1 MPTKFTIKRT
11 FDPTT
16 SKVDYA
22 NELNSEQLK
31 VVQHGEGF
39 VLVLAGA
46 GSGKTRT
53 IVYRVAY
60 LLEKGVAPENILL
73 VTFTN
78 KAAKEMLFRIE
89 RLLGQ
94 YPAGLR
100 GGTFHHVANVL
111 LRMHAKALG
120 FQPNFT
126 ILDDEDSRDLITVIV
141 KSLNIDP
148 KKERFPSNAVLQDII
163 SLARNTETRL
173 TELIEE
179 RRPQFTKLIG
189 TIEAIAR
196 EYAVRKR
203 ANNQMDFDDL
213 LALLLGLLRNHPE
226 VRARLAGQFHYIL
239 VDEYQDTNR
248 LQAEIV
254 ELLAAERRNLLVV
267 GDDAQSIYSFRGADI
282 GNILEFPKR
291 FPRTRVFKLET
302 NYRSTQPILD
312 VANAV
317 IEHNR
322 KQYQKRL
329 IHIREGKQP
338 PSLVPAASPKQEAEF
353 VAQMMLQLRD
363 EGIPLR
369 SMAVLFRASHQSQAL
384 EFELTRRDIPYEYR
398 GGVRFFERA
407 HIKDVIAHLKILAN
421 PTDEVAW
428 LRILNLQVGIGSQ
441 TAGTIYDQVKAASN
455 LPHILASLEP
465 DLPPRAQHG
474 WRTLQ
479 RSFRSLLKEDFA
491 GQPSRLIEL
500 LAAGEYRDYL
510 MNEYPNAEDRLE
522 DLEQL
527 ALFAERYDVL
537 DTFLAEVSLQEAFGN
552 VEAGAA
558 EKDDEAVILSTIHQ
572 AKGLEWDV
580 VFLIHLVEPGFP
592 NTKALTE
599 ENGLEEERRLFY
611 VAVTRAMTHLYL
623 CYPLAADYR
632 PGYGLMSTRLYESSR
647 FLGEIDEDKMEKY
660 ELDEEMT
667 SYDPFSVDGEAVIQR
682 GQDG

>member
-1 MPTKFTIKRT
+1 MTTKFTIKHT
-11 FDPTT
+11 FDPTKST
-16 SKVDYA
+16 VDYPG
-22 NELNSEQLK
+22 ELNREQLE
-31 VVQHGEGF
+31 VVQRGEGP

-60 LLEKGVAPENILL
+60 LLEKGIAAENILL

-78 KAAKEMLFRIE
+78 KAAKEMLFRVE

-94 YPAGLR
+94 YPNGLW
-100 GGTFHHVANVL
+100 GGTFHHVANLL
-111 LRMHAKALG
+111 LRKHAAALG
-120 FQPNFT
+120 YRPNFT
-126 ILDDEDSRDLITVIV
+126 ILDDEDSRDLITVVV

-148 KKERFPSNAVLQDII
+148 KKERFPSSAVLQDII
-163 SLARNTETRL
+163 SLARNTEMKL
-173 TELIEE
+173 NGLIEE

-196 EYAVRKR
+196 EYTVRKR

-213 LALLLGLLRNHPE
+213 LALLLDLLRNHPD
-226 VRARLAGQFHYIL
+226 VRTQLASQFHYIL

-254 ELLAAERRNLLVV
+254 ELLAADHHNLLVV

-291 FPRTRVFKLET
+291 FAGTRVYKLET

-312 VANAV
+312 VANEV

-322 KQYQKRL
+322 KQYKKRL
-329 IHIREGKQP
+329 VHIREGKQP
-338 PSLVPAASPKQEAEF
+338 PSLVPTASPKQEAEF

-363 EGIPLR
+363 EGIPLQK
-369 SMAVLFRASHQSQAL
+369 MAVLFRASHQSQAL

-398 GGVRFFERA
+398 GGVRFFDRA
-407 HIKDVIAHLKILAN
+407 HIKDVIAYLKIVSN
-421 PTDEVAW
+421 PKDEVAW
-428 LRILNLQVGIGSQ
+428 LRVLRLQVGIGLQ
-441 TAGTIYDQVKAASN
+441 TAGAIYSQVKAASN
-455 LPHILASLEP
+455 LPHILASFEP
-465 DLPPRAQHG
+465 AIPPRSLQG

-479 RSFRSLLKEDFA
+479 QSFRALLREDFA
-491 GQPSRLIEL
+491 RQPSRLIEL
-500 LAAGEYRDYL
+500 LMAGEYRDYL

-527 ALFAERYDVL
+527 ALFAERYDAL
-537 DTFLAEVSLQEAFGN
+537 DSFLAEVSLQEAFGN

-558 EKDDEAVILSTIHQ
+558 EKDDEAVVLSTIHQ

-592 NTKALTE
+592 NTKALAE

-611 VAVTRAMTHLYL
+611 VAVTRAMTHLFL
-623 CYPLAADYR
+623 CYPIAADYR

-647 FLGEIDEDKMEKY
+647 FLG
-660 ELDEEMT
+660 
-667 SYDPFSVDGEAVIQR
+667 
-682 GQDG
+682 